1 MKKVFCFGLLIAAM
15 MMVAFPSCKKEKKVT
30 GVTLSETSKTV
41 LVGQEFVLTA
51 VVAPADA
58 VNKNVSWESDKTSVA
73 TVDDNGKVKGVAEG
87 EATITVKTDDGGK
100 TATCKVTVTK
110 KAIAV
115 TGVSL
120 DVTEKKLKMGTEFT
134 LTATIEPEEATNT
147 EVTWE
152 SDKPTIATVDANGK
166 VKGIALGE
174 ATITVTTKDGG
185 KTATCKVTV
194 VDKIQTDVFF
204 FIYSGN
210 LGVEGKHFYQLMLV
224 DKGMVSG
231 GNIVKDGY
239 AYKITICSDAPQ
251 SETNFTPR
259 MGKYTMGAANNYE
272 PMLIVKHNQFTYTGK
287 IVNGKFVKPL
297 VPFIEGELDL
307 AANKISFKGKDSNG
321 DEYELVADGTYTVE
335 DASPKPFGE
344 EPTEVTTITKTW
356 NNGEIRMVQASDGKK
371 PFLLATAPDADG
383 MAVFAYFF
391 ETADATKLDGVYNV
405 SDTEEVKTVLKSKG
419 SIGSSVYYSFYSK
432 LTSEGYVDAPYYF
445 FDSGTATVTSTS
457 ITFNVTT
464 HFGSTLNLTYTG
476 NMTPKPAGGNAP
488 QRVNAVQSKMPSRV
502 HSLR

>member
-30 GVTLSETSKTV
+30 GVTLSETSKTI

-87 EATITVKTDDGGK
+87 EATITVKTADGGK

-120 DVTEKKLKMGTEFT
+120 NVTEKKLKMGSEFT
-134 LTATIEPEEATNT
+134 LTATIEPEEATNK
-147 EVTWE
+147 EVTWV

-166 VKGIALGE
+166 VKGVALGE
-174 ATITVTTKDGG
+174 ATITVTTKDGN

-194 VDKIQTDVFF
+194 VDKIQTDLFAF
-204 FIYSGN
+204 NYIGNSG
-210 LGVEGKHFYQLMLV
+210 VAGKHFYEIMLM
-224 DKGMVSG
+224 DKGMISG
-231 GNIVKDGY
+231 GKVVKDGNLY
-239 AYKITICSDAPQ
+239 CITISSDAPQ
-251 SETNFTPR
+251 SVTNVAPR
-259 MGKYTMGAANNYE
+259 MGKYTMGATGKFD
-272 PMLIVKHNQFTYTGK
+272 PMLIIKNGQVTFTCK
-287 IVNGKFVKPL
+287 MVNGKMVKPL
-297 VPFIEGELDL
+297 VPFTEGELDL
-307 AANKISFKGKDSNG
+307 ATNKISFKGKDSNE
-321 DEYELVADGTYTVE
+321 DEYELVFADTYTVK
-335 DASPKPFGE
+335 DAVFGD
-344 EPTEVTTITKTW
+344 EPATPITITKSW
-356 NNGEIRMVQASDGKK
+356 NKGKITMRNAADGKK
-371 PFLLATAPDADG
+371 PFILATDPDADG
-383 MAVFAYFF
+383 MAVFAFF
-391 ETADATKLDGVYNV
+391 WERDTATKLDGVYNV
-405 SDTEEVKTVLKSKG
+405 SDSRAVKTVLKSTG
-419 SIGSSVYYSFYSK
+419 ISGNSVTYSFYSK
-432 LTSEGYVDAPYYF
+432 LNANGYVDAPFYF
-445 FDSGTATVTSTS
+445 FDNGTVTVTATN

-464 HFGSTLNLTYTG
+464 HFGSTLNFTYDG
-476 NMTPKPAGGNAP
+476 DMTPKPAGGNAP

>member
-30 GVTLSETSKTV
+30 GVTLSETSKTI

-87 EATITVKTDDGGK
+87 EANITVKTADGGK

-120 DVTEKKLKMGTEFT
+120 NVTEKKLKMGSEFT
-134 LTATIEPEEATNT
+134 LTATIEPEEATNK
-147 EVTWE
+147 EVTWV

-166 VKGIALGE
+166 VKGVALGE
-174 ATITVTTKDGG
+174 ATITVTTKDGN

-194 VDKIQTDVFF
+194 VDKIQTDVFAF
-204 FIYSGN
+204 NYIGNSG
-210 LGVEGKHFYQLMLV
+210 VPGKHFYEIMLM
-224 DKGMVSG
+224 DKGMISG
-231 GNIVKDGY
+231 GKVVKDGNLY
-239 AYKITICSDAPQ
+239 NITICSDAPQ
-251 SETNFTPR
+251 SATNVAPR
-259 MGKYTMGAANNYE
+259 MGKYTMGAANQFE

-287 IVNGKFVKPL
+287 IVNGKLVKPL
-297 VPFIEGELDL
+297 IPFTEGELDL
-307 AANKISFKGKDSNG
+307 ATNKISFKGKDSNG
-321 DEYELVADGTYTVE
+321 DEYELVFADSYTVK
-335 DASPKPFGE
+335 DAIFGD
-344 EPTEVTTITKTW
+344 EPGTATTITKTG
-356 NNGEIRMVQASDGKK
+356 NEGKITVRNAAGGKK
-371 PFLLATAPDADG
+371 PFILATDADADG
-383 MAVFAYFF
+383 MAVFAFFF

-405 SDTEEVKTVLKSKG
+405 SDSREAKTVLKSAG
-419 SIGSSVYYSFYSK
+419 MSGSSVTYSFYSK
-432 LTSEGYVDAPYYF
+432 LTSEGYVDAPFYF
-445 FDSGTATVTSTS
+445 FDSGTVTATATS

-464 HFGSTLNLTYTG
+464 HFGSTLNFTYIG
-476 NMTPKPAGGNAP
+476 DMTPKPAGGNAP